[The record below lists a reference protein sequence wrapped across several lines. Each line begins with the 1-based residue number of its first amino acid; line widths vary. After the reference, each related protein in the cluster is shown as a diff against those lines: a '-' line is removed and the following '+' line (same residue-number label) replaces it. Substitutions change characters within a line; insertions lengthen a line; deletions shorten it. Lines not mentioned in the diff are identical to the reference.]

1 MSFEKVESVRWYSI
15 LIEKIKDV
23 GVLMKFKLSLTVVFS
38 AVMSY
43 LIALK
48 TPTDYSNVLI
58 LFLGGL
64 LTAGAASA
72 LNQAIEKDYDKLM
85 PRTANRPVAAGRM
98 TMSTAV
104 LIAGIMSLIGIIL
117 LSYFNPLTGFLGM
130 ISLISYAFVYTPLKR
145 VSNVA
150 VLWGGIPGALP
161 VVIGCTAAQNGTL
174 TALALVLFAIQ
185 FFWQFPHFWAIA
197 WLANE
202 DYKKAGFNLLPNK
215 SGNLDKTVG
224 RSAMIFALLLI
235 PFSIMPYL
243 LGATGKISAIALVI
257 MALVYAFFGWKLQQE
272 CSRKAALKLMFMAL
286 IYLPAVLFILYFD
299 KIG

>member
-1 MSFEKVESVRWYSI
+1 MAFEKAVSVQWY
-15 LIEKIKDV
+15 LTFFDKIKDV
-23 GVLMKFKLSLTVVFS
+23 GVLMKFKLSMTVVFS

-48 TPTDYSNVLI
+48 TPVDYNNLLI

-64 LTAGAASA
+64 LTTGSASA

-98 TMSTAV
+98 SMSSAV
-104 LIAGIMSLIGIIL
+104 LIAGIMSLIGITL
-117 LSYFNPLTGFLGM
+117 LSTFNPLTGFLGM

-174 TALALVLFAIQ
+174 TVLALTLFALQ

-202 DYKKAGFNLLPNK
+202 DYKKAGFHLLPNK
-215 SGNLDKTVG
+215 ECVCDETVG
-224 RSAMIFALLLI
+224 KQAMIFALMLV
-235 PFSIMPYL
+235 PFSVVPFY
-243 LGATGKISAIALVI
+243 LGAAGIISAIALV
-257 MALVYAFFGWKLQQE
+257 ALAIVYAYFGWRLQKE
-272 CSRKAALKLMFMAL
+272 CSRKAALNLMFMAL
-286 IYLPAVLFILYFD
+286 VYLPVALFILYFD
-299 KIG
+299 KI

>member
-1 MSFEKVESVRWYSI
+1 MAFEKAVSVQWYSI
-15 LIEKIKDV
+15 LVDKIKDV
-23 GVLMKFKLSLTVVFS
+23 GILMKFKLSMTVVFS

-48 TPTDYSNVLI
+48 TPIDFYNVLI

-64 LTAGAASA
+64 LTAGSASA

-98 TMSTAV
+98 SMSSAV
-104 LIAGIMSLIGIIL
+104 LIAGIMSLIGITL
-117 LSYFNPLTGFLGM
+117 LSTFNPLTGFLGM

-174 TALALVLFAIQ
+174 SVLALTLFALQ

-215 SGNLDKTVG
+215 EGVCDESVG
-224 RSAMIFALLLI
+224 KQAMLFALMLVPFSVI
-235 PFSIMPYL
+235 PFY
-243 LGATGKISAIALVI
+243 LGAAGIISAVILVALAI
-257 MALVYAFFGWKLQQE
+257 VYAYFGWRLQKE
-272 CSRKAALKLMFMAL
+272 CSRKAALNLMFMAL
-286 IYLPAVLFILYFD
+286 IYLPTILFVLYFD
-299 KIG
+299 KM

>member
-1 MSFEKVESVRWYSI
+1 MAFEKVASNSWYSI
-15 LIEKIKDV
+15 VIDKIKDV

-38 AVMSY
+38 AVMAY

-48 TPTDYSNVLI
+48 TPVDYLNVFV

-104 LIAGIMSLIGIIL
+104 LIAGIMSLIGIVL
-117 LSYFNPLTGFLGM
+117 LSYFNSLTGFLGM

-161 VVIGCTAAQNGTL
+161 IVIGCTAAQNGVL
-174 TALALVLFAIQ
+174 TPLAISLFAIQ
-185 FFWQFPHFWAIA
+185 FFWQ
-197 WLANE
+197 
-202 DYKKAGFNLLPNK
+202 
-215 SGNLDKTVG
+215 
-224 RSAMIFALLLI
+224 
-235 PFSIMPYL
+235 
-243 LGATGKISAIALVI
+243 TG
-257 MALVYAFFGWKLQQE
+257 W
-272 CSRKAALKLMFMAL
+272 R
-286 IYLPAVLFILYFD
+286 
-299 KIG
+299 